1 MVIMIIGVLGVIL
14 TPQFNSLISEGKL
27 NGAAEQLIN
36 GLEYAQNLAI
46 THQRP
51 FGLKAEVEGNM
62 FRVFD
67 NQYKADP
74 NPHHGSDPPVDAFGV
89 VLNPLDKK
97 WFERDFDTMN
107 EFNGVTI
114 KATPA
119 GEEIYFYPDGH
130 SNSVDST
137 YVLGYGK
144 QQRSITVDGMTGQ
157 IAVQ

>member
-1 MVIMIIGVLGVIL
+1 M
-14 TPQFNSLISEGKL
+14 
-27 NGAAEQLIN
+27 N

-51 FGLKAEVEGNM
+51 FGLKAEVEGNT

-74 NPHHGSDPPVDAFGV
+74 NPHHSGDPPVDAFGV

-107 EFNGVTI
+107 EFSGVKI
-114 KATPA
+114 MSTPA
-119 GEEIYFYPDGH
+119 GGEICFYPDGH
-130 SNSVDST
+130 TNSLEGMYT
-137 YVLGYGK
+137 LGYGERK
-144 QQRSITVDGMTGQ
+144 RSISVDGMTGQ

>member
-1 MVIMIIGVLGVIL
+1 MVIMIVGVLGVIL

-27 NGAAEQLIN
+27 NGAAEQLMN

-51 FGLKAEVEGNM
+51 FGLKAEVKANM

-107 EFNGVTI
+107 EFSGVKITS
-114 KATPA
+114 TPA
-119 GEEIYFYPDGH
+119 GGEICFYPDGH
-130 SNSVDST
+130 TNAPDAT
-137 YVLGYGK
+137 YTLGYGEK
-144 QQRSITVDGMTGQ
+144 QRSISVDGMTGQ